1 MESKKSYFPFIQLQT
16 IWKQEREYKLSTP
29 FELDNGRFQLCLSYF
44 STVDKDI
51 FRYLLMITK
60 SRACVRL
67 NISSV
72 SNYLLSSI
80 SNSKDADNADC

>member
-1 MESKKSYFPFIQLQT
+1 
-16 IWKQEREYKLSTP
+16 
-29 FELDNGRFQLCLSYF
+29 
-44 STVDKDI
+44 
-51 FRYLLMITK
+51 MITK

-80 SNSKDADNADC
+80 SNSKDADNADSWPEHSALAGTIQVCEGEVWDKWQQTARANPAK